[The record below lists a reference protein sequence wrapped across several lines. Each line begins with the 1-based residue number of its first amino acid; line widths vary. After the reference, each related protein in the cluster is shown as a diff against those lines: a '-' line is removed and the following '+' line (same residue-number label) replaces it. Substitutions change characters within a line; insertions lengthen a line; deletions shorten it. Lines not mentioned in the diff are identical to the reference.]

1 MLERILSIH
10 KTQNVNSKISLIAIV
25 ILGMVNI
32 AILYV
37 APVLIGAMV
46 GVLGFSEAQAGYVIS
61 AELLGMLLATFPAL
75 YYVNR
80 INWRKGIFFAL
91 TFMIFGGLF
100 SASIETFQ
108 ALFITRFLFG
118 LAAGFSMAICLS
130 IIGLTSDPDRTF
142 GFWVTGQL
150 VMGALGLFIL
160 PTLFPSS
167 GFGFV
172 YILTIPLI
180 IILMFMLRFLPNHG
194 REASRNEEKNHQPLL
209 LWAVAGLLSIFV
221 YYVGQY
227 GVWAYID
234 RIGSAIGLA
243 PENIGEAL
251 GIATIIGIGGS
262 LGAAILSTRFGRLLP
277 ITCGVI
283 ISIFSMTILLG
294 DFNEFQ
300 FLVAACVF
308 NFTFNFILPYLM
320 ACVAAVDMTG
330 KLIILT
336 SVSSSA
342 GLAAGPA
349 LAALLQETMSF
360 DMVIIIGIILTAL
373 SFLLVIK
380 LALNKTD
387 LIPLNLQ

>member
-1 MLERILSIH
+1 MLNKILSVD
-10 KTQNVNSKISLIAIV
+10 KTQDVDSTISLISIV

-46 GVLGFSEAQAGYVIS
+46 EVLEFSEAQAGYVIS

-75 YYVNR
+75 YYINR
-80 INWRKGIFFAL
+80 INWRKGIFIAL
-91 TFMIFGGLF
+91 TLMICGGLF

-108 ALFITRFLFG
+108 ALFISRFLFG

-142 GFWVTGQL
+142 GYWVTGQL

-160 PTLFPSS
+160 PNLFPIW

-180 IILMFMLRFLPNHG
+180 IILMFMLRFLPNQG
-194 REASRNEEKNHQPLL
+194 RSVASNKANNHQPLL
-209 LWAVAGLLSIFV
+209 VWAIAGLLSIFV

-243 PENIGEAL
+243 PEDIGEAL
-251 GIATIIGIGGS
+251 GLATIIGIGGS
-262 LGAAILSTRFGRLLP
+262 LGAAILSTRYGRLLP
-277 ITCGVI
+277 ISIGVI
-283 ISIFSMTILLG
+283 ISILSMTILLD
-294 DFNEFQ
+294 DFNAFQ

-320 ACVAAVDMTG
+320 ACAAAVDMTG

-342 GLAAGPA
+342 GLATGPA
-349 LAALLQETMSF
+349 LAALVQEAMNF
-360 DMVIIIGIILTAL
+360 DMVIIIGISLTAL
-373 SFLLVIK
+373 SFLLVFK
-380 LALNKTD
+380 LALNKAS
-387 LIPLNLQ
+387 PKR

>member
-1 MLERILSIH
+1 MLEKILSVN
-10 KTQNVNSKISLIAIV
+10 KTIDIDSKLSIFTIV

-46 GVLGFSEAQAGYVIS
+46 EVVGFTEAKAGYVIS

-75 YYVNR
+75 YYVKR
-80 INWRKGIFFAL
+80 ISWRKGVLSAL
-91 TFMIFGGLF
+91 IFMICFGLI
-100 SASIETFQ
+100 SASTETFQ
-108 ALFITRFLFG
+108 ALLISRFLFG

-150 VMGALGLFIL
+150 IMGALGLFVL
-160 PTLFPSS
+160 PTLFPTW

-172 YILTIPLI
+172 YTLTIPLT
-180 IILMFMLRFLPNHG
+180 ILLIFMLRFLPNRG
-194 REASRNEEKNHQPLL
+194 REEPKDKEENQQPIL

-221 YYVGQY
+221 YYTGQF

-234 RIGSAIGLA
+234 RIGSSVGLGQ
-243 PENIGEAL
+243 ESIGESL
-251 GIATIIGIGGS
+251 GLATIIGIGGS
-262 LGAAILSTRFGRLLP
+262 LGAAMLSSRFGRLLP
-277 ITCGVI
+277 IAIGVTLSI
-283 ISIFSMTILLG
+283 IAMTIFLN
-294 DFNEFQ
+294 DFSAKQ
-300 FLVAACVF
+300 FLIAACIFNSMF
-308 NFTFNFILPYLM
+308 NFVLPYLM

-349 LAALLQETMSF
+349 LAALVQQSLGF
-360 DMVIIIGIILTAL
+360 NMVITIGVILSVL
-373 SFLLVIK
+373 SVLLVIK
-380 LALNKTD
+380 LAIYKTT
-387 LIPLNLQ
+387 QC

>member
-1 MLERILSIH
+1 MLDKILSID
-10 KTQNVNSKISLIAIV
+10 KTQDIDSNLSLISIV
-25 ILGMVNI
+25 ILGTVNI

-46 GVLGFSEAQAGYVIS
+46 EVLNFSEAQAGYVIS

-75 YYVNR
+75 YFIDH
-80 INWRKGIFFAL
+80 INWRKAVFLAL
-91 TFMIFGGLF
+91 SFMIFNGLI
-100 SASIETFQ
+100 SASLESFQ
-108 ALFITRFLFG
+108 ALFISRLLFG

-160 PTLFPSS
+160 PTLFPLW

-180 IILMFMLRFLPNHG
+180 LLLVFMLRFLPN
-194 REASRNEEKNHQPLL
+194 RRPKQLKTESLNHQPLL
-209 LWAVAGLLSIFV
+209 IWAVAGLLAIFV

-234 RIGSAIGLA
+234 RIGSAIGLTS
-243 PENIGEAL
+243 ENIGNSL
-251 GIATIIGIGGS
+251 GLATIIGIGGS

-277 ITCGVI
+277 ITIGVI
-283 ISIFSMTILLG
+283 ISILSMTILLD
-294 DFNEFQ
+294 DFNAFQ
-300 FLVAACVF
+300 FLIATCVF

-349 LAALLQETMSF
+349 LAAVVQERMSF
-360 DMVIIIGIILTAL
+360 DMVITIGIILTAL
-373 SFLLVIK
+373 SFLLVMK
-380 LALNKTD
+380 LALNKTM
-387 LIPLNLQ
+387 PAR